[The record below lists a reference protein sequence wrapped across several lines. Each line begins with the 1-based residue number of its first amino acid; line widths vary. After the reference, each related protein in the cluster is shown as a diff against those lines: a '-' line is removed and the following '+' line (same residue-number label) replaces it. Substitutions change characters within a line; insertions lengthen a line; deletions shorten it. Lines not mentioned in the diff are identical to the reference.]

1 VFGFPA
7 IVLAAL
13 PGMLAGALG
22 SAPMAYTGLIA
33 GLTLGAGVI
42 VQPVT
47 RRLEPMAGARLGLLI
62 GAAGVGLG
70 ALAVAYQIPGLLVII
85 APILGAGYG
94 VTMTGGF
101 QTVQRLARPDAR
113 GGITGLYY
121 VLCYVG
127 FAAPY
132 LLALAARAAAPAIGL
147 AVTAGLAIAA
157 ALALP
162 RVEHQDN
169 GRRRR

>member
-1 VFGFPA
+1 
-7 IVLAAL
+7 
-13 PGMLAGALG
+13 
-22 SAPMAYTGLIA
+22 
-33 GLTLGAGVI
+33 VI

-47 RRLEPMAGARLGLLI
+47 RRLEPVAGARLGLLV

-70 ALAVAYQIPGLLVII
+70 ALAVAYQISGLLVIV

-132 LLALAARAAAPAIGL
+132 LLALAARATAPAIGL
-147 AVTAGLAIAA
+147 AVTAGLAVAA

-162 RVEHQDN
+162 RVEHQGN